1 VSDGKSPRA
10 GTRDELPSY
19 LRWAWLAVAGL
30 FLVILSIGAP
40 ARLRQMRT
48 ICIGD
53 DCAPPR
59 LTPDVARDLQDMG
72 VSVDFYAAYVTGFEA
87 TLAFVSAVVGL
98 LILRQKPDDR
108 FAVFVAVV
116 FAVGL
121 PCIWLSDGL
130 GAVQLEQPIIA
141 DYWRSFGFGAF
152 LLLGYLFPNGRFVP
166 RWSWMFAVALAIWV
180 PIWPL
185 TPLALLSPAWVTVVV
200 GLASTIAIA
209 QVYRYLWV
217 SNQVERQQTKWV
229 MVGFVVALLSVIFG
243 LLLPPLL
250 FPDSI
255 SPLNAL
261 PDGTPDLLYRL
272 FLVPLVGFAPPLL
285 VPAMTIGLAVLRYGL
300 WEVDPL
306 LNRALV
312 YGSLTIALTA
322 VYLGLVAGLS
332 SLVGAMTTGTV
343 TEDQP
348 ALALALSTLTVVAL
362 FRPLRARIQRLIDRR
377 FYRSRYDAA
386 RTIAD
391 FNARL
396 RDNVDLDALQVEL
409 RATVEEAMQPTH
421 VSFWV
426 RSDTDP

>member
-1 VSDGKSPRA
+1 MGIDPRLGKPI
-10 GTRDELPSY
+10 GTVLPLY
-19 LRWAWLAVAGL
+19 LRWTWLAVAGL
-30 FLVILSIGAP
+30 FLGILSIGAP
-40 ARLRQMRT
+40 ARLQQMRT

-53 DCAPPR
+53 ECAPPR
-59 LTPDVARDLQDMG
+59 LTPEVALDLQGMG
-72 VSVDFYAAYVTGFEA
+72 VSVDVYAAYVTGFEA
-87 TLAFVSAVVGL
+87 ALAFVSAVVGV

-108 FAVFVAVV
+108 FAFFVGIVLAI
-116 FAVGL
+116 AL
-121 PCIWLSDGL
+121 PCVWFADGL
-130 GAVQLEQPIIA
+130 GAAQLEQPIIA
-141 DYWRSFGFGAF
+141 NYWRSFGFGAF

-166 RWSWMFAVALAIWV
+166 RWTWIFAVALAIWI

-185 TPLALLSPAWVTVVV
+185 TPLTLLSPAWVTVLV

-217 SNQVERQQTKWV
+217 SNQLERQQTKWV

-261 PDGTPDLLYRL
+261 PDGTLDLLYRL
-272 FLVPLVGFAPPLL
+272 VLLPLVGFAPPLL
-285 VPAMTIGLAVLRYGL
+285 VPAVTIGLAVLRYGL

-312 YGSLTIALTA
+312 YGSLTIALTL
-322 VYLGLVAGLS
+322 VYLGLVAGFS
-332 SLVGAMTTGTV
+332 SLVGAMTTGAV

-377 FYRSRYDAA
+377 FYRHRYDAA

-396 RDNVDLDALQVEL
+396 RDMVDLDALQLEL
-409 RATVEEAMQPTH
+409 RDTVAETMQPTR

-426 RSDTDP
+426 RSDFDS